1 MIEEFLQDADEVKK
15 AEEERGQDYA
25 IQVSLNKHNQNQNV
39 NNHQAELIFDDNDE
53 MIEKSP
59 ERSS

>member
-25 IQVSLNKHNQNQNV
+25 IQVSLNKHN
-39 NNHQAELIFDDNDE
+39 
-53 MIEKSP
+53 
-59 ERSS
+59 